1 MFINFRFGS
10 VNSKTVG
17 YMVSYQI
24 HARSG
29 ESEWYPPY
37 FALPCLE
44 QCRNTWLIEIMIDAM
59 LLQPKMLYSTNLLSE
74 ERFMGL
80 QVLGPSMIPM
90 QTASAIDELTKM
102 FLLSKE
108 VEQELEFSLR
118 KSRAGRIL
126 ILFM

>member
-1 MFINFRFGS
+1 MNKTVSNSGLNC
-10 VNSKTVG
+10 NSKTVG

-29 ESEWYPPY
+29 ESEWHSPY

-102 FLLSKE
+102 FFLSKE
-108 VEQELEFSLR
+108 FEQELAFVSEEI
-118 KSRAGRIL
+118 KSTKY
-126 ILFM
+126 